1 MNQLEHTD
9 HHYALV
15 GEKLSHSFSKAY
27 FDAKFANSKSDGYSY
42 RLLELDSLAGL
53 RQKVQELQLDGFN
66 VTIPYKEQMLHMLDE
81 VDPTTAAIGA
91 ANTVKVIRHDNQL
104 MLIGYNTDAP
114 AFLETLR
121 PLLRDW
127 HHKALI
133 LGTGGASKAVAWA
146 LRQLGIAHR
155 FVSRTPL
162 KHVGQGIDTVAY
174 DEAFQ
179 LADSHLLIVN
189 CTPVGMYPHI
199 EESPWKT
206 PAVLTPKHLCYDLI
220 YNPERTRF
228 LLDATERGAATA
240 NGLAMLHRQ
249 ADMAYTIW
257 QA

>member
-1 MNQLEHTD
+1 MTD
-9 HHYALV
+9 RRTFL
-15 GEKLSHSFSKAY
+15 
-27 FDAKFANSKSDGYSY
+27 KS
-42 RLLELDSLAGL
+42 AGL
-53 RQKVQELQLDGFN
+53 L
-66 VTIPYKEQMLHMLDE
+66 
-81 VDPTTAAIGA
+81 TAAA
-91 ANTVKVIRHDNQL
+91 A
-104 MLIGYNTDAP
+104 
-114 AFLETLR
+114 
-121 PLLRDW
+121 LLSPSQIFARA
-127 HHKALI
+127 K
-133 LGTGGASKAVAWA
+133 GVSKPS
-146 LRQLGIAHR
+146 GKKDR

-162 KHVGQGIDTVAY
+162 KHAGQGIDTVAY

-189 CTPVGMYPHI
+189 CTPVGMYPHT